1 MPTKRFT
8 FTLFAGAMLC
18 AGAAFAAPVTELKP
32 DQVAAFVAR
41 NDIVVVQ
48 FTSPDKTCKYCIG
61 AAEPFDEAAALNK
74 NASIRY
80 ARVQWPV
87 WHKMPTFEPLIS
99 MYGVPRQVVFRK
111 GKEMQ
116 SVGGRPA
123 SATELVA
130 DVDEVLSLPP
140 APGKDFK
147 QTQSNKEQ
155 EAKQLAQKQ
164 AHRPMNAEQRD
175 LTRLMI
181 RSNMLGMIT
190 KACATTFPNNAR
202 RYEVAVAAWNDARK
216 DKLSKAQMLMVTRTS
231 REDADEATAL
241 VDVEKNA
248 MQAWQVATTG
258 APVDRAPVVQDC
270 DKMAA
275 ALPALN

>member
-1 MPTKRFT
+1 MPTQRFS
-8 FTLFAGAMLC
+8 FTLFASVMLC

-32 DQVAAFVAR
+32 DQVAPFVAR

-48 FTSPDKTCKYCIG
+48 FTSSDKTCKYCIG

-74 NASIRY
+74 NKSIQFV
-80 ARVQWPV
+80 RVQWPV
-87 WHKMPTFEPLIS
+87 WHKMPKFEPLLT

-123 SATELVA
+123 SATEFIA
-130 DVDEVLSLPP
+130 DVAEVLSLPP

-164 AHRPMNAEQRD
+164 AYRPMNAEQQD

-181 RSNMLGMIT
+181 RSNILGMIT
-190 KACATTFPNNAR
+190 KACATKFPNNAK
-202 RYEVAVAAWNDARK
+202 RYDTAYATWNDARK
-216 DKLSKAQMLMVTRTS
+216 DKLSKAQVLMVTRTS
-231 REDADEATAL
+231 REDANEATAL
-241 VDVEKNA
+241 VEVEKNA

-258 APVDRAPVVQDC
+258 APIDRDPVVQDC
-270 DKMAA
+270 DTIVA